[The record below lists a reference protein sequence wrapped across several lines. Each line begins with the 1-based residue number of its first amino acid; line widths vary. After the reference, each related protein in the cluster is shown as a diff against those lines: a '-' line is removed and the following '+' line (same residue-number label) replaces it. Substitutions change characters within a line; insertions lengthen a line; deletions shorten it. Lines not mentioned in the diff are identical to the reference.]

1 VIALKAEQ
9 TLRIKPWST
18 ARIECVTGVLWVTR
32 EGDWRDF
39 IVASGEFIEVDGGL
53 TVAVALEPATVRV
66 ARRSHWS
73 WLRGVLAPL
82 RLEIPWRSA
91 SASIAMNIRDDQVR
105 PVSAGATGTM
115 ARS

>member
-1 VIALKAEQ
+1 MIALKAEQ

-39 IVASGEFIEVDGGL
+39 IVASGEFIEVDRGL
-53 TVAVALEPATVRV
+53 TVAVALEPAIVRV
-66 ARRSHWS
+66 ARRSPWS
-73 WLRGVLAPL
+73 WLRGLLKPL
-82 RLEIPWRSA
+82 RLEIPWRSTA
-91 SASIAMNIRDDQVR
+91 NPIAIKLRDDQVR
-105 PVSAGATGTM
+105 TVSAGAIGSM